1 VITAGQRPRPDF
13 WHPTGRQ
20 DPRTAVRCQLSV
32 FNYLLYRTGSTGR
45 FALVDATAAS
55 ILTYRC

>member
-1 VITAGQRPRPDF
+1 
-13 WHPTGRQ
+13 
-20 DPRTAVRCQLSV
+20 V